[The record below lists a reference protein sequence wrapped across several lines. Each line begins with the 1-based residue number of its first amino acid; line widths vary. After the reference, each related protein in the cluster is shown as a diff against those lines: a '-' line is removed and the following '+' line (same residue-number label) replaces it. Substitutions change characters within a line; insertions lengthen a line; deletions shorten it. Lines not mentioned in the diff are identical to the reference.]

1 MLIISSTFQKQKP
14 KFAQESNADVIVN
27 EVIMQMSSLGF
38 SFWGPHGSPWS
49 TLSDSIPKCN
59 ENNGLLGPRFY
70 FFLTDSSRTGSW
82 QVHIYIPFPFS
93 APSIGDGLKC
103 YTCFTQKSWDECE
116 KEEEKSVCPPG
127 HNDVC
132 IKLHLVEHGE
142 EPGNYNEN
150 FAKMCGRAEMCT
162 DKECKENGKYCKV
175 DCCHND
181 FCNSTAKLSTRLPI
195 MLLLQLL
202 ILIVT
207 HFIQLPWYCG

>member
-1 MLIISSTFQKQKP
+1 MKSDALRYSM
-14 KFAQESNADVIVN
+14 FAI
-27 EVIMQMSSLGF
+27 
-38 SFWGPHGSPWS
+38 W
-49 TLSDSIPKCN
+49 
-59 ENNGLLGPRFY
+59 LLDF
-70 FFLTDSSRTGSW
+70 T
-82 QVHIYIPFPFS
+82 

-103 YTCFTQKSWDECE
+103 YSCFSKKSWDECE
-116 KEEEKSVCPPG
+116 EGEEKRVCPPD

-142 EPGNYNEN
+142 EPGDYNEK
-150 FAKMCGRAEMCT
+150 FAKMCGLAQLCT

-181 FCNSTAKLSTRLPI
+181 FCNSAAKLSTRLPI